1 MLVIRIARAGSRHV
15 KHTWIT
21 FPNDRAICRQLLKIV
36 TVTCTM
42 SDSCYWT
49 ALNATWL
56 VVISHFPCTCHRSN
70 ELIILYTKCSVP
82 FQKFHCFCFFG
93 KFWALFSNLAQQSG
107 TAMSNHPIPPGSA
120 PLLWRDNQTTL
131 PSSLYSVKSVVL
143 VLPTVQPKL
152 ISD

>member
-36 TVTCTM
+36 IVTCTM

-56 VVISHFPCTCHRSN
+56 VVISHFLCTCHRSN
-70 ELIILYTKCSVP
+70 ELIILNTKCSEAYRFVTSVSGADP
-82 FQKFHCFCFFG
+82 GGWGIYPPSNNLKSYRFVTSVNCHCQWCRYQG
-93 KFWALFSNLAQQSG
+93 DGGYIPRPYLAVL
-107 TAMSNHPIPPGSA
+107 TLK
-120 PLLWRDNQTTL
+120 LLN
-131 PSSLYSVKSVVL
+131 S
-143 VLPTVQPKL
+143 
-152 ISD
+152 

>member
-36 TVTCTM
+36 IVTCTM

-107 TAMSNHPIPPGSA
+107 TAIPPS
-120 PLLWRDNQTTL
+120 LRDRHHCFEEITKYFKQVNNC
-131 PSSLYSVKSVVL
+131 
-143 VLPTVQPKL
+143 VQNAFFTDTRL
-152 ISD
+152 